1 MQCTS
6 YEIPDWMKHK
16 MESRLPREIS
26 IISNMQMTKLNGR
39 KQRGSKEPLDK
50 GERGEWKSWLKTQYS
65 ENQDHG
71 ILSHPFM
78 ANRWGNNGNSD
89 RLYLLGL

>member
-50 GERGEWKSWLKTQYS
+50 GERGEWRSWLKTQYS

-71 ILSHPFM
+71 IWSHPFM
-78 ANRWGNNGNSD
+78 ANRWGHNGNSD

>member
-39 KQRGSKEPLDK
+39 KQRGSKEPLDISEG
-50 GERGEWKSWLKTQYS
+50 GE
-65 ENQDHG
+65 
-71 ILSHPFM
+71 
-78 ANRWGNNGNSD
+78 
-89 RLYLLGL
+89 